1 MAKTTKQAQLG
12 KVSPAT
18 GAARAELLRKAQQRN
33 ISKASASIT
42 AADVWEFRNSEDAQ
56 SNCLVADT
64 IADTMENCA
73 FVLAFISDFHTR
85 QSIGER
91 DKSVAG
97 LCLVLEWVLDAVEKQ
112 AKELE
117 VNHG

>member
-1 MAKTTKQAQLG
+1 MAKTTKRVRS
-12 KVSPAT
+12 VSTAAT
-18 GAARAELLRKAQQRN
+18 IAGV
-33 ISKASASIT
+33 SAPIT
-42 AADVWEFRNSEDAQ
+42 AADVWEFRNSEGAQ
-56 SNCLVADT
+56 ASNRLVADT
-64 IADTMENCA
+64 IADTTENCA

-112 AKELE
+112 ASELE
-117 VNHG
+117 VDHG